1 MKMEKNM
8 LEFSAIGGLFFAVF
22 GLVWGIISKSS
33 MIMFDGLYSLI
44 SLFLSI
50 ASIFITNYMA
60 KSDYKRF
67 PFGKGV
73 LEPIAVSLKSIVLII
88 MCSITFFDA
97 IQTII
102 SGGSS
107 VDTNLALGY
116 SIVSTAVCIFIYV
129 IVSKNSK
136 RISSDILK
144 AESSQWLMDTML
156 CIAVFVGFILC
167 LVLNMTRFGWLTGY
181 VDSAMVIITSFI
193 FIKVPI
199 ASLMESFKEI
209 TNGNANKEINEEIY
223 TIVKSIEQEYKFE
236 DSITRVSKIGREL
249 RIEIDFVFNE
259 DSSLED
265 LNEMDYVRETIF
277 KKMDNIK
284 LKKWLNIN
292 FTGDKKWAI

>member
-22 GLVWGIISKSS
+22 GIVWGVISKSG

-73 LEPIAVSLKSIVLII
+73 LEPITVAFKSMVLII
-88 MCSITFFDA
+88 MCSITFYDA
-97 IQTII
+97 MRTITA
-102 SGGSS
+102 GGSL

-116 SIVSTAVCIFIYV
+116 SMVSTIVCLFIYR
-129 IVSKNSK
+129 IMSKNSK

-156 CIAVFVGFILC
+156 CVAVFVGFIIC
-167 LVLNMTRFGWLTGY
+167 LILKMTTFAWLTGY
-181 VDSAMVIITSFI
+181 VDSAMVIMTSVI

-199 ASLMESFKEI
+199 VSLMESFKEI
-209 TNGNANKEINEEIY
+209 TNGNATKEINEEIY
-223 TIVKSIEQEYKFE
+223 TIVKGIEEEYNFE

-249 RIEIDFVFNE
+249 RIEIDFVFND
-259 DSSLED
+259 DSSLD
-265 LNEMDYVRETIF
+265 NLNEMDYVRETIF
-277 KKMDNIK
+277 NKMDNIK

-292 FTGDKKWAI
+292 FTGDKKWAV